1 MAEGEL
7 ISMPFSG
14 FKKIANE
21 YFETSTTKTYTIPQY
36 SIGLIIVG
44 NFGTAN
50 RTGMWIF
57 TGLDNG
63 IRFTQVINDSSG
75 VTLSSTNATTIQAVL
90 PNYSNF
96 YLATIQ

>member
-21 YFETSTTKTYTIPQY
+21 YFATGTTKTYTISQY

-44 NFGTAN
+44 NYGTAN
-50 RTGMWIF
+50 HTGMWIF
-57 TGLDNG
+57 TGLDNT
-63 IRFTQVINDSSG
+63 IRFTQIINDSSG
-75 VTLSSTNATTIQAVL
+75 VTLSSTDATTIRAVL
-90 PNYSNF
+90 PNYSNIT
-96 YLATIQ
+96 LIMVQ